1 MGTEEQILLDRI
13 FKSVGDYSVYIEY
26 DANQD
31 PVYMGEAVHGSS
43 KLNAVWRIRKVTYDA
58 NHNPTS
64 VLWAE
69 GTTAFNKIW
78 NGRGAYLYS

>member
-13 FKSVGDYSVYIEY
+13 FKSVGDYSTYIEY

-43 KLNAVWRIRKVTYDA
+43 KHSAVWRIKKVTYDV

-64 VLWAE
+64 ILWAE
-69 GTTAFNKIW
+69 GTTSFSKIW
-78 NGRGAYLYS
+78 VDRGDYTYS